1 MPIPGHRRTGG
12 PGGWLPPAVFAGGSL
27 LVVAVHP
34 DRFSGWA
41 LWALSPEL
49 LYLAYLLVFRTPPQ
63 TVRVWAASAV
73 AVGYSAAYGLAAG
86 VGDES
91 FTDVAR
97 LVYVFLPALGLAGIL
112 ACLVVVE
119 LVAAAAV
126 SLRSPAVGLESS
138 PPRRGP
144 PSARRSLA
152 VAALVLGAWGTF
164 AVTGW
169 GSPKVVVAAGDGGE
183 PPTVAEV
190 RCEGDDTH
198 LFTPVVVTRPDGVH
212 LRIENRKPG
221 EVELE
226 YEVDGGS
233 GGGGGEVLPP
243 GVSHRVVR
251 FAAERV
257 GVACVVGGRGVSEYA
272 AMTVLDPADR
282 ARPPQVDCARST
294 SDSPGR
300 DAVSGTDAVAA
311 ARTYLRDRDLLRP
324 GDVLHPAAGPVPEFS
339 VVLLLRRGR
348 ALASLRFS
356 SGEGRTFT
364 LESADVCEGA

>member
-1 MPIPGHRRTGG
+1 
-12 PGGWLPPAVFAGGSL
+12 V
-27 LVVAVHP
+27 
-34 DRFSGWA
+34 
-41 LWALSPEL
+41 L

-63 TVRVWAASAV
+63 TLRVWAASAV

-112 ACLVVVE
+112 ACFAVVE
-119 LVAAAAV
+119 LVAAAV
-126 SLRSPAVGLESS
+126 SLRSPSEGVEPP

-144 PSARRSLA
+144 PSAGRSLV
-152 VAALVLGAWGTF
+152 VAALVLGAWSTF

-169 GSPKVVVAAGDGGE
+169 GSPKVVVAADDGGA

-198 LFTPVVVTRPDGVH
+198 LLTPVVVTQPDGVH

-221 EVELE
+221 AVELE

-243 GVSHRVVR
+243 GVSHRVVP
-251 FAAERV
+251 FAADTV
-257 GVACVVGGRGVSEYA
+257 GVACVVGSGGVSAYA

-294 SDSPGR
+294 SDSPGG
-300 DAVSGTDAVAA
+300 DAVSGTDPVAA
-311 ARTYLRDRDLLRP
+311 ARIYLRDRDLLRP
-324 GDVLHPAAGPVPEFS
+324 GDVLHQAAGPAPEFP
-339 VVLLLRRGR
+339 VVLLVRRGR

-356 SGEGRTFT
+356 PGQGRSFT
-364 LESADVCEGA
+364 LESADVCAGA

>member
-1 MPIPGHRRTGG
+1 MPTSGNRRTGG

-41 LWALSPEL
+41 LWALSPVL

-63 TVRVWAASAV
+63 TLRVWAASAV

-119 LVAAAAV
+119 LVAAALSV
-126 SLRSPAVGLESS
+126 RSPAEGVEPP
-138 PPRRGP
+138 PPRRA
-144 PSARRSLA
+144 PSAGRSLA
-152 VAALVLGAWGTF
+152 VAALVIGAWGTF

-190 RCEGDDTH
+190 RCVGDDTH
-198 LFTPVVVTRPDGVH
+198 LLTPVVVTQPDGVH
-212 LRIENRKPG
+212 LRIENSKPG

-243 GVSHRVVR
+243 GVSHRVVP
-251 FAAERV
+251 FAADSV
-257 GVACVVGGRGVSEYA
+257 GVACVVGGRGVSAYA

-282 ARPPQVDCARST
+282 ARPPQVDCAQST

-300 DAVSGTDAVAA
+300 DAVSGTDPVAA
-311 ARTYLRDRDLLRP
+311 ARTYLRDQDLLRP
-324 GDVLHPAAGPVPEFS
+324 EDVLHPAAGPAPEFP

-356 SGEGRTFT
+356 PGEGRSFT